1 MIGSWKSKTAQAIF
15 LGRDPG
21 KGFPADLVAV
31 TRRRLA
37 RLDEAT
43 QIEDLASPPGHRLHR
58 LSGDRSN
65 QWSISVNMQWRI
77 CFDWTETGPINVE
90 IVDYH

>member
-1 MIGSWKSKTAQAIF
+1 MIGSWKSRTAHNIF

-21 KGFPADLVAV
+21 KGFPADLVPV

-37 RLDEAT
+37 RLDEALNV
-43 QIEDLASPPGHRLHR
+43 QDLASPPGHRLHR
-58 LSGDRSN
+58 LSGDRYG
-65 QWSISVNMQWRI
+65 QWSISINMQWRI
-77 CFDWTETGPINVE
+77 CFIWSENGPLDVD

>member
-31 TRRRLA
+31 ARRRLA
-37 RLDEAT
+37 RLDEAIHV
-43 QIEDLASPPGHRLHR
+43 QDLASPPGHRLHR
-58 LSGDRSN
+58 LSGDRN
-65 QWSISVNMQWRI
+65 GQWSISINMQWRI
-77 CFDWTETGPINVE
+77 CFIWSENGPLEVD